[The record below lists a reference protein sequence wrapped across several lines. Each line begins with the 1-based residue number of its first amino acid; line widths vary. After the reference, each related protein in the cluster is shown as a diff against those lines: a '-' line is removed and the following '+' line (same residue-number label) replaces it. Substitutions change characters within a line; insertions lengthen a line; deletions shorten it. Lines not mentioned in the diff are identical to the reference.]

1 MSTFPPPTTTAATP
15 RPQVTPSNPVVQV
28 GALALVSLAAALS
41 FARVFDGGAFVGP
54 IVLAALVPHAVGLV
68 GRLRRWS
75 PPNTLAAGIAASV
88 LVGLWSAVGHATT
101 YGVPTPAAFSRID
114 HLLDRGW
121 SVFRTG
127 IAPVPARPGVV
138 LLGVVVVAA
147 MALTADAI
155 ARRPDVVLAP
165 LGPSLVVFV
174 LTGTLGAD
182 DLRVTTTLAYVGAA
196 IVATA
201 LANAARLESRRTWF
215 TGHRLASDATIL
227 RNALAIGAGALVLGL
242 VLTPLIPGSGSAPL
256 LHYRNRSG
264 AGTQG
269 TEFSDY
275 VGVSPLVD
283 LRARLLQRPNV
294 ELFRVSANRPL
305 GWRLVALDHFDG
317 TTWSLTSSARDATT
331 VLRRARGARTIKQ
344 RYTITSLADRWL
356 PAAYR
361 PIAINLASVRAI
373 PESTTLVSPNQVTG
387 LDYEVESVIETEPGD
402 LAVAHTAEALP
413 PTMRKYLQTPSFFMT
428 PRVRAVM
435 QQTGG
440 HATPWEDAI
449 ALREYFTTGDFVYDT
464 RTDLGDGPA
473 AIDQFLELRRGF
485 CQQFAAAFAGIARA
499 QGIPSRVVVG
509 FTPGVFDAR
518 QGEYVVRGRDAHAW
532 VELWFAGLG
541 WRTFDPTPAGPLPGM
556 ADTRVT
562 EGRTETSA
570 TTVTTTPTSTTPPTT
585 TADGRSNS
593 STAPIR
599 DPDNRISTASPTA
612 TTGPSGRT
620 IASIALGAAILGAAL
635 VWWFR
640 RRTRDRRV
648 RRRRRHAPEP
658 AHRIA
663 GAWADTVA
671 VCGRAGLPTS
681 TAFTPR
687 EQRAAFEANGLPA
700 DAVPPLRE
708 LVDLYERSVYAPDVT
723 ADDTSDEAWAAADK
737 VRELVNAK

>member
-1 MSTFPPPTTTAATP
+1 MSAFPPPTTAAATP
-15 RPQVTPSNPVVQV
+15 RPHVTPSNPVVQV

-54 IVLAALVPHAVGLV
+54 IVLAALVPHAVGLA

-75 PPNTLAAGIAASV
+75 PAGTLAIGVGASV
-88 LVGLWSAVGHATT
+88 LVGLWSVVGPATT
-101 YGVPTPAAFSRID
+101 YGVPTPATFTRLD
-114 HLLDRGW
+114 HLVDRGW
-121 SVFRTG
+121 AVFRTG
-127 IAPVPARPGVV
+127 VAPVPARPGVV
-138 LLGVVVVAA
+138 LLGVIVVAA

-182 DLRVTTTLAYVGAA
+182 DLRVTTTIAYVAAA

-215 TGHRLASDATIL
+215 TGHRLGSDAAIL
-227 RNALAIGAGALVLGL
+227 RNALAIGGAALVLGL
-242 VLTPLIPGSGSAPL
+242 LLTPLIPGSGTRAL
-256 LHYRNRSG
+256 LDYRNRSG
-264 AGTQG
+264 TGAQG
-269 TEFSDY
+269 TAFSDY

-294 ELFRVSANRPL
+294 ELFRVSADRAL

-317 TTWSLTSSARDATT
+317 TTWSLTSSARDAST
-331 VLRRARGARTIKQ
+331 VLRPTRGARTVKQ

-356 PAAYR
+356 PAAFR
-361 PIAINLASVRAI
+361 PVAVNLASVRAI

-387 LDYEVESVIETEPGD
+387 LDYEVESVVETPPGD

-413 PTMRKYLQTPSFFMT
+413 PTMQKYLRTPSFFTT

-435 QQTGG
+435 ESTGG
-440 HATPWEDAI
+440 HATPWEDAL
-449 ALREYFTTGDFVYDT
+449 ALREYFTAGDFVYDT
-464 RTDLGDGPA
+464 RTNLGDGPA

-509 FTPGVFDAR
+509 FTPGVYDAR
-518 QGEYVVRGRDAHAW
+518 HGEYIVRGRDAHAW

-541 WRTFDPTPAGPLPGM
+541 WRTFDPTPAGTQPGM
-556 ADTRVT
+556 ADARLT
-562 EGRTETSA
+562 EGRAETSA
-570 TTVTTTPTSTTPPTT
+570 TTVTTTPATTTPPTT
-585 TADGRSNS
+585 TAGGRGS
-593 STAPIR
+593 SSAAPFR
-599 DPDNRISTASPTA
+599 DPDNRISTASPDGDHGLSWHTV
-612 TTGPSGRT
+612 
-620 IASIALGAAILGAAL
+620 ASIVLGAAILVASV
-635 VWWFR
+635 VWWVR
-640 RRTRDRRV
+640 RRTHDRRV

-658 AHRIA
+658 AHRVA

-681 TAFTPR
+681 NAFTPR
-687 EQRAAFEANGLPA
+687 EQRASFEAHGLPP
-700 DAVPPLRE
+700 DAVPPLRD
-708 LVDLYERSVYAPDVT
+708 LVDLYERSVYAPDAT
-723 ADDTSDEAWAAADK
+723 EDDTSEAAWAAADK
-737 VRELVNAK
+737 VRELVNSK